1 MIDKTKTVEN
11 IKSLRTKLGLS
22 QGAFGKRIGVT
33 GSLISILEAGK
44 IPEQKTEMYALAL
57 SAAYGINKDELIVN
71 GRREYDAGIG
81 CKCFAEDL
89 IKIRSLAD
97 QYGVPMGKIVHD
109 IIITVI
115 YDEELLGTI
124 LNQ

>member
-71 GRREYDAGIG
+71 GRREYDASIG

-89 IKIRSLAD
+89 IKIRSLVD